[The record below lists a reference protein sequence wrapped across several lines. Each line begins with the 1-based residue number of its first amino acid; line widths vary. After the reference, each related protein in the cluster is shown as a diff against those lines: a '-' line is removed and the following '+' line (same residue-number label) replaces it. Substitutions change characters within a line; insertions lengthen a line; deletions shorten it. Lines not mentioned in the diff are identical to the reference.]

1 MHLRDNFEKLR
12 CSELNRIKKL
22 LSEQYQSNKFLLE
35 VSSVG
40 QITPGPDAEEDGG
53 EEPQFIMTPNGP
65 VPAPSASTYS
75 TAKRSRSRKIGD
87 GQPQSEDQTDT
98 EEPFE
103 MAMPHHGIA
112 LTPQS
117 ASAQQTILKQYFD
130 NPQTA
135 QREIPQDATWQ
146 NVNQSVSNY
155 VGGQVNQL
163 LRQQRMLG

>member
-12 CSELNRIKKL
+12 CSELNRMKKML
-22 LSEQYQSNKFLLE
+22 AEQYQTNKYLLE
-35 VSSVG
+35 VSTVG
-40 QITPGPDAEEDGG
+40 QGLPGSDSEEETDQG
-53 EEPQFIMTPNGP
+53 PQFIMTPNGP
-65 VPAPSASTYS
+65 VPATSSATYS
-75 TAKRSRSRKIGD
+75 TAKKARTRKIGD
-87 GQPQSEDQTDT
+87 GQPTSEDQTDT

-117 ASAQQTILKQYFD
+117 AAAQQAVLAQYFD

-135 QREIPQDATWQ
+135 QREVPQDATWQ
-146 NVNQSVSNY
+146 NVNQSISNY
-155 VGGQVNQL
+155 MGAQVNQL